1 MREPFDNRPR
11 VKIESIEEFL
21 KKQEQEQKKEEP
33 KEPRKGIKERLINYF
48 GTFGIYLY
56 FAFTLFLAAFPF
68 IMIDSNF
75 FVTVLLAFVNLLIP
89 FASVIFW
96 AWGLICAINGPQDIF
111 AIIYYIIFV
120 IAWVPYYISVLLS
133 VLGTLFEKNVKRKE
147 HQNEKL

>member
-1 MREPFDNRPR
+1 MREPFDNRPH

-21 KKQEQEQKKEEP
+21 KKQEQEKKQEQKKEEP

-56 FAFTLFLAAFPF
+56 FAFSLFLAAFPF

-75 FVTVLLAFVNLLIP
+75 FVTFLLALVNLLIP

-96 AWGLICAINGPQDIF
+96 AWGLICAINGPQDVF
-111 AIIYYIIFV
+111 AIIYYIVFV
-120 IAWVPYYISVLLS
+120 VAWVPYYISVLSS
-133 VLGTLFEKNVKRKE
+133 VLGTLFRKDR
-147 HQNEKL
+147 